1 MKKNYSLQIET
12 KRRTELAIFISDN
25 IDFKPKTI
33 IRDKEGDY
41 IMIKGLIHQED
52 ITIINI
58 YTLDGAPKYIKQILT
73 DIKGEKDNNT
83 IIVRDFSTS
92 LSTMNRSYSEKINQE
107 ILNLTLTLDKIS
119 LTDMDR
125 TFHPTAAEY
134 AFFLRAHGTF
144 YMVHQMI
151 DHKTSLNKFKKI

>member
-1 MKKNYSLQIET
+1 
-12 KRRTELAIFISDN
+12 
-25 IDFKPKTI
+25 
-33 IRDKEGDY
+33 
-41 IMIKGLIHQED
+41 MIKGLIHQED

-151 DHKTSLNKFKKI
+151 DHKTSLNKFKKIATFIFCDNSKLKINKRKAGKINMWKLNLFLNNQYQEHT